1 MNQRPRTIQEQ
12 LTRLKEKGMVF
23 YDEQIAISYLT
34 RISYF
39 RLKYYWVDMLDV
51 NTGRQELQM
60 NLGYILPENFQVG

>member
-1 MNQRPRTIQEQ
+1 
-12 LTRLKEKGMVF
+12 MVF